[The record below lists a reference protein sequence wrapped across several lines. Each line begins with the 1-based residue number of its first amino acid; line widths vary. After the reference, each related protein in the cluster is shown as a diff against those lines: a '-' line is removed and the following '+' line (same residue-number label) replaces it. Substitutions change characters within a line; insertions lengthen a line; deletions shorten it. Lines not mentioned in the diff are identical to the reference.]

1 MQKLD
6 KNIVHDIGNYLHQII
21 SNAQYMEDNGVLSDY
36 AKKIK
41 NSAYSIDALITDSAV
56 KKPNIDL
63 NKNSKIMTNFSRFRN
78 LNVLIVDDLVENI
91 HIMTNIFKTLS
102 CNIFTARSGEEAIKL
117 YQNGCKPDI
126 VSMDM
131 IMSGIDG
138 VTTTLEL
145 KKLGCEAYFIAISAL
160 KNQTNEVVSLFD
172 CWLSKPFTSGQ
183 MNCALSGYN
192 AKTVKLI
199 KSEVFKLTDDIQIE
213 TQNDILYLAQNGAY
227 SELERVINTLPN
239 SKSKEFLSL
248 SLKKINF
255 TSIIESIENKMKG
268 V

>member
-1 MQKLD
+1 MQRLD

-21 SNAQYMEDNGVLSDY
+21 SNAQYIEDNGTLSDY

-56 KKPNIDL
+56 KKPNINL
-63 NKNSKIMTNFSRFRN
+63 NENSKIMTDFSRFKN

-117 YQNGCKPDI
+117 YKNGCKPDI
-126 VSMDM
+126 ISMDM
-131 IMSGIDG
+131 IMPGIDG

-145 KKLGCEAYFIAISAL
+145 KKLGCKAYIIAISAL

-183 MNCALSGYN
+183 INCALSGYN
-192 AKTVKLI
+192 SNTVKSI
-199 KSEVFKLTDDIQIE
+199 KAEIFELTDDIQKNL
-213 TQNDILYLAQNGAY
+213 QNEILYLAQNGAY
-227 SELERVINTLPN
+227 SELEKVINALPN
-239 SKSKEFLSL
+239 SKSKEFLNL
-248 SLKKINF
+248 SLKKIDF
-255 TSIIESIENKMKG
+255 ESIIESIEKKIKG